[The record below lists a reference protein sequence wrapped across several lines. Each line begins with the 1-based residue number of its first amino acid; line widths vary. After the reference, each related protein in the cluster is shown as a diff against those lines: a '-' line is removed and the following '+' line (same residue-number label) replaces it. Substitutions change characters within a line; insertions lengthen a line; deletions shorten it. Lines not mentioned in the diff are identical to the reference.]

1 MPPTRRGRGQWH
13 SRGMWRTRYITFFYE
28 QAPSARFEKL
38 VGTLAHNTRRI
49 CDTAVPVHTSYMA
62 LSTTRICCPA
72 VLLCCPVHGSKHPKP
87 MCTYGDHAAQHVTDG
102 GRSRAGLRPY
112 DFLNDFLGAVM
123 SCHVSSLR
131 LAGYREMIFCV
142 ASALEFA
149 MVRKELRRH

>member
-1 MPPTRRGRGQWH
+1 MSKRQAHVLRNWLGPLHTIRGVFAIRRCPSTPATWH
-13 SRGMWRTRYITFFYE
+13 CLQQEF
-28 QAPSARFEKL
+28 
-38 VGTLAHNTRRI
+38 
-49 CDTAVPVHTSYMA
+49 
-62 LSTTRICCPA
+62 CCPA